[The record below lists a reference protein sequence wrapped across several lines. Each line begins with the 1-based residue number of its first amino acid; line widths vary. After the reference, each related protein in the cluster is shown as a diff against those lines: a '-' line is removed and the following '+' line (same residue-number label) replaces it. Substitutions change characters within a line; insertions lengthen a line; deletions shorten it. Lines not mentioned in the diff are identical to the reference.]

1 MDNKKY
7 IIITFSTIIITSL
20 IACVLPLSI
29 KNNYAFIISLVIY
42 IIYSLFGIYINKNI
56 KSKELNHNVRNIPIY
71 YYYYLGL
78 IALYLIVILNKII
91 YIDTLFLTFIYL
103 IIGLVLFYL
112 LFSLYLGVNKLIQR
126 EEQIKDKT
134 NHYTEWLSELELLLK
149 EESDENKKHINK
161 VYELIKYSDSI
172 SNEATKEIDEKIST
186 SIDQLC
192 KNRNYKLLVD
202 IEKLINKRILI
213 IKNSK

>member
-7 IIITFSTIIITSL
+7 IVITFSTIIITSL

-56 KSKELNHNVRNIPIY
+56 KSKELNHNVKNIPIY

-112 LFSLYLGVNKLIQR
+112 LFSLYLSVNKLIQR

>member
-7 IIITFSTIIITSL
+7 IIITFFTIIITSL
-20 IACVLPLSI
+20 IACVLPLPI
-29 KNNYAFIISLVIY
+29 KNNYAFIISLAIY

-56 KSKELNHNVRNIPIY
+56 KSKELNHNVKNIPIY

>member
-29 KNNYAFIISLVIY
+29 KINYAFIISLVIY

-56 KSKELNHNVRNIPIY
+56 KSKELNHNVKNIPIY